1 MVKCGMCPAEFTT
14 SGGLTKHV
22 GAKHKPDLSV
32 EALAAAANRKG
43 SLRSS
48 VQSGSGS
55 NTQFTNCLSASTSS
69 LNQLKSVSINI
80 FSKQSDYSCSTI
92 SLNEMTSIS
101 SRNPTALNSMNNQE
115 ELLGSNTSLNE
126 MTPISGRMQT
136 TFIAMNPVDS
146 HRDQAELPA
155 STNNGMTL
163 ISNQIEISGSRVL
176 LGEVTPLRRFN
187 LNQSARL
194 VLTASLNKLNPIS
207 IHKQE
212 QLSRSAISLNGTTP
226 ISINKKSLQCKIF
239 NRSQNQAC
247 SAAPHDQACSA
258 APHVDA
264 LDTSLKHSS
273 EPVQQVFHPVNFSYA
288 FKLKMIIFLIFVFVL
303 IYQHLNVRKY

>member
-1 MVKCGMCPAEFTT
+1 M
-14 SGGLTKHV
+14 
-22 GAKHKPDLSV
+22 
-32 EALAAAANRKG
+32 
-43 SLRSS
+43 
-48 VQSGSGS
+48 
-55 NTQFTNCLSASTSS
+55 
-69 LNQLKSVSINI
+69 
-80 FSKQSDYSCSTI
+80 
-92 SLNEMTSIS
+92 
-101 SRNPTALNSMNNQE
+101 
-115 ELLGSNTSLNE
+115 
-126 MTPISGRMQT
+126 
-136 TFIAMNPVDS
+136 
-146 HRDQAELPA
+146 
-155 STNNGMTL
+155 
-163 ISNQIEISGSRVL
+163 
-176 LGEVTPLRRFN
+176 RRFN

-258 APHVDA
+258 APHDQACSAAPHVDA

-288 FKLKMIIFLIFVFVL
+288 FKLKMIIFLIF
-303 IYQHLNVRKY
+303 N